1 MPERRDRLTILKQRK
16 ADADAALAKAAAK
29 TDPLEQAIAIE
40 EERQRREEEAY
51 LGVLARLLLD
61 DPDIR
66 QKLIE
71 RALLTYPSKARRP
84 RKALERVLGPLE
96 GEPSQ

>member
-1 MPERRDRLTILKQRK
+1 MPERRDKLTILKQRK

-51 LGVLARLLLD
+51 LGVLVRLLLD
-61 DPDIR
+61 DPTVK

-71 RALLTYPSKARRP
+71 KAILTYPPKAKRP
-84 RKALERVLGPLE
+84 RKALERVLGTLRTAAT
-96 GEPSQ
+96 